1 MLKKQL
7 IMEKAL
13 ELFSEQG
20 FEATSVQ
27 QITERCGISKGA
39 FYLSFKTKD
48 ELVFS
53 MVDYFLQQFITDVD
67 QVVRSSLSKDIL
79 LVEFYKSIFQ
89 AFKKHS
95 ASARVFF
102 NEKVFVK
109 KKELFHK
116 VNAYELDMSKS
127 IVYMLEQLYG
137 EALQKNKYD
146 VMYCIKGFM
155 KSYAQLF
162 LFSNL
167 PLDLDQLARSL
178 AEKTDII
185 ARHTTI
191 PFITEELIQLV
202 SKPCDQEFI
211 TKESLLHLIEQ
222 SIEMLEESL
231 ERESLELLKEQVE
244 QTTYSTPIIKGLIEN
259 IRLRQDCQWVAY
271 VINKYFKF

>member
-48 ELVFS
+48 ELVIS
-53 MVDYFLQQFITDVD
+53 MVDYYLQQFIIDVD
-67 QVVRSSLSKDIL
+67 RVVRGKYNKETI

-89 AFKKHS
+89 AFKDHS

-102 NEKVFVK
+102 NEKVFLT
-109 KKELFHK
+109 KKELFYK
-116 VNAYELDMSKS
+116 ITAYEAEMSKS
-127 IVYMLEQLYG
+127 IIYMLEQLYQDK
-137 EALQKNKYD
+137 LQKTKYD

-155 KSYAQLF
+155 KSYAELF
-162 LFSNL
+162 IFSDM
-167 PLDLDQLARSL
+167 PLDLEQLAKSL

-191 PFITEELIQLV
+191 PFITEELVTFIA
-202 SKPCDQEFI
+202 KPCEQDI
-211 TKESLLHLIEQ
+211 SKDTLLQLMEQ
-222 SIEMLEESL
+222 NIDNTEDSIEK
-231 ERESLELLKEQVE
+231 ESLELLKQEIE
-244 QTTYSTPIIKGLIEN
+244 KPTYSKAIIKGLIEN
-259 IRLRQDCQWVAY
+259 LRLNPVYHWIAY
-271 VINKYFKF
+271 VCAKYFNI

>member
-48 ELVFS
+48 ELLIS
-53 MVDYFLQQFITDVD
+53 MVEYYLQQFVTDVD
-67 QVVRSSLSKDIL
+67 QVVRSSLSKDII

-89 AFKKHS
+89 AFKNHA

-102 NEKVFVK
+102 NEKVLLT
-109 KKELFHK
+109 KKELFQK
-116 VNAYELDMSKS
+116 IIAYDVEMSKS
-127 IVYMLEQLYG
+127 IIYMLEQLYQD
-137 EALQKNKYD
+137 ELHETKYD

-155 KSYAQLF
+155 KSYSELF
-162 LFSNL
+162 IFSDI
-167 PLDLDQLARSL
+167 PLDLDQLAKSL
-178 AEKTDII
+178 AEKTEII

-191 PFITEELIQLV
+191 PFITEELVRLTE
-202 SKPCDQEFI
+202 KPCHEEVSQ
-211 TKESLLHLIEQ
+211 ESLLELIEQ
-222 SIEMLEESL
+222 HLDGLEGTI
-231 ERESLELLKEQVE
+231 ERESLELLKGQVE
-244 QTTYSTPIIKGLIEN
+244 NPTYSKPILKGLIEN
-259 IRLRQDCQWVAY
+259 IRLQPDYRWVAY
-271 VINKYFKF
+271 VIAKYFNM

>member
-48 ELVFS
+48 ELVIS
-53 MVDYFLQQFITDVD
+53 MVDYYLQQFITDVD
-67 QVVRSSLSKDIL
+67 QVVRGTYNKETV

-89 AFKKHS
+89 AFKDHS

-102 NEKVFVK
+102 NEKVFLT

-116 VNAYELDMSKS
+116 ITAYEAEMSKS
-127 IVYMLEQLYG
+127 ILYMLEQLYQDQ
-137 EALQKNKYD
+137 LQEMKYD

-155 KSYAQLF
+155 KSYAELF
-162 LFSNL
+162 IFSDM
-167 PLDLDQLARSL
+167 PLDLEQLAKSL

-185 ARHTTI
+185 AHHTTI
-191 PFITEELIQLV
+191 PFITADLVPFIAKPCEQDV
-202 SKPCDQEFI
+202 SKDALLQLLEQNI
-211 TKESLLHLIEQ
+211 NHTEDSIEKESI
-222 SIEMLEESL
+222 
-231 ERESLELLKEQVE
+231 ELLKQEIE
-244 QTTYSTPIIKGLIEN
+244 NPTYGKAIIKGLIEN
-259 IRLRQDCQWVAY
+259 LRVDPAYHWIAY
-271 VINKYFKF
+271 VTAKYFNI

>member
-53 MVDYFLQQFITDVD
+53 MVDYYLQQFLIDVD
-67 QVVRSSLSKDIL
+67 QVVRGSYNKDTL

-89 AFKKHS
+89 AFKAHS

-102 NEKVFVK
+102 NEKIFLS

-116 VNAYELDMSKS
+116 IMAYEAEMSKS
-127 IVYMLEQLYG
+127 IIYMLEQLY
-137 EALQKNKYD
+137 EDKLQETKYD

-155 KSYAQLF
+155 KSYAELF
-162 LFSNL
+162 IFSNM
-167 PLDLDQLARSL
+167 PLDLDQLAKSL

-185 ARHTTI
+185 ARFTTI
-191 PFITEELIQLV
+191 PFITEDLVQFV
-202 SKPCDQEFI
+202 SKPCEQEI
-211 TKESLLHLIEQ
+211 SKETLLQLIEQ
-222 SIEMLEESL
+222 NINNMEESIV
-231 ERESLELLKEQVE
+231 RESMVLLKDQVE
-244 QTTYSTPIIKGLIEN
+244 NPTYSMPILKGLVEN
-259 IRLRQDCQWVAY
+259 IRVEPAYNWVAY
-271 VINKYFKF
+271 VIAKYFKV

>member
-53 MVDYFLQQFITDVD
+53 MVDYYLQQFLIDID
-67 QVVRSSLSKDIL
+67 QVVRGSYNKDTL

-89 AFKKHS
+89 AFKAHS

-102 NEKVFVK
+102 NEKIFLS

-116 VNAYELDMSKS
+116 ITAYEAEMSKS
-127 IVYMLEQLYG
+127 IIYMLEQLY
-137 EALQKNKYD
+137 EDKLQETKYD

-155 KSYAQLF
+155 KSYAELF
-162 LFSNL
+162 IFSNM
-167 PLDLDQLARSL
+167 PLDLDQLAKSL

-185 ARHTTI
+185 ARFTTI
-191 PFITEELIQLV
+191 PFITEDLVQFV
-202 SKPCDQEFI
+202 SKPCEQEI
-211 TKESLLHLIEQ
+211 SKETLLQLMEQ
-222 SIEMLEESL
+222 HISNMEESI
-231 ERESLELLKEQVE
+231 ERESMVLLKDQVE
-244 QTTYSTPIIKGLIEN
+244 NPTYSMPILKGLVEN
-259 IRLRQDCQWVAY
+259 IRVEPAYNWVAY
-271 VINKYFKF
+271 VLTKYFKV

>member
-53 MVDYFLQQFITDVD
+53 MVDYYLQQFLIDID
-67 QVVRSSLSKDIL
+67 QVVRGSYNKDTL

-89 AFKKHS
+89 AFKAHS

-102 NEKVFVK
+102 NEKIFLS

-116 VNAYELDMSKS
+116 ITAYEAEMSKS
-127 IVYMLEQLYG
+127 IIYMLEQLY
-137 EALQKNKYD
+137 EDKLQETKYD

-155 KSYAQLF
+155 KSYAELF
-162 LFSNL
+162 IFSNM
-167 PLDLDQLARSL
+167 PLDLDQLAKSL

-185 ARHTTI
+185 ARFTTI
-191 PFITEELIQLV
+191 PFITEDLVHFV
-202 SKPCDQEFI
+202 SKPCEQEI
-211 TKESLLHLIEQ
+211 SKETLLQLMEQ
-222 SIEMLEESL
+222 HISNMEESI
-231 ERESLELLKEQVE
+231 ERESMVLLKDQIENP
-244 QTTYSTPIIKGLIEN
+244 TYSMPILKGLVEN
-259 IRLRQDCQWVAY
+259 IRVEPAYNWVAY
-271 VINKYFKF
+271 VLTKYFKV

>member
-20 FEATSVQ
+20 FESTSVQ

-53 MVDYFLQQFITDVD
+53 MLDYFLQQFITDVD
-67 QVVRSSLSKDIL
+67 QVVRSSFSKDVL

-137 EALQKNKYD
+137 DALQKNKYD

-162 LFSNL
+162 IFSNI
-167 PLDLDQLARSL
+167 PLDMDQLAKSL

-202 SKPCDQEFI
+202 TKPCEQELI
-211 TKESLLHLIEQ
+211 TKESLYHLIEQ
-222 SIEMLEESL
+222 SIEMLEESI
-231 ERESLELLKEQVE
+231 ERESLELLKDQVE
-244 QTTYSTPIIKGLIEN
+244 RTTYSRPIIKGLIEN
-259 IRLRQDCQWVAY
+259 IRLSQDCQWVAY
-271 VINKYFKF
+271 VLNKYFEF

>member
-48 ELVFS
+48 ELIIS
-53 MVDYFLQQFITDVD
+53 MVEHYLQQFIADVD
-67 QVVRSSLSKDIL
+67 QVVRSSLSKDII

-89 AFKKHS
+89 AFKNNA

-102 NEKVFVK
+102 NEKVLLS
-109 KKELFHK
+109 KKELFQK
-116 VNAYELDMSKS
+116 IMAYDADMSKS
-127 IVYMLEQLYG
+127 IIYMLEQLYQD
-137 EALQKNKYD
+137 ELHETKYD

-155 KSYAQLF
+155 KSYSELF
-162 LFSNL
+162 IFSDI
-167 PLDLDQLARSL
+167 PLNLDQLAKSL
-178 AEKTDII
+178 AEKTEII

-191 PFITEELIQLV
+191 PFITEELVQLTPEPYNEKV
-202 SKPCDQEFI
+202 SQ
-211 TKESLLHLIEQ
+211 ESLLELIEQ
-222 SIEMLEESL
+222 YLNGLEESI
-231 ERESLELLKEQVE
+231 ERESLELLKFQVE
-244 QTTYSTPIIKGLIEN
+244 NPTYSKPILKGLIEN
-259 IRLRQDCQWVAY
+259 IRLQPDYRWVAY
-271 VINKYFKF
+271 VIAKYFNI

>member
-53 MVDYFLQQFITDVD
+53 MVDYYLQQFLIDID
-67 QVVRSSLSKDIL
+67 QVVRGTYNKDTL

-89 AFKKHS
+89 AFKAHS

-102 NEKVFVK
+102 NEKIFLS

-116 VNAYELDMSKS
+116 ITAYEAEMSKS
-127 IVYMLEQLYG
+127 IIYMLEQLY
-137 EALQKNKYD
+137 EDKLQETKYD

-155 KSYAQLF
+155 KSYAELF
-162 LFSNL
+162 IFSNM
-167 PLDLDQLARSL
+167 PLDLDQLAKSL

-185 ARHTTI
+185 ARFTTI
-191 PFITEELIQLV
+191 PFITEDLVQFV
-202 SKPCDQEFI
+202 SKPCEQEI
-211 TKESLLHLIEQ
+211 SKETLLQLMEQ
-222 SIEMLEESL
+222 HISNMEESI
-231 ERESLELLKEQVE
+231 ERESMVLLKDQVE
-244 QTTYSTPIIKGLIEN
+244 NPTYSMPILKGLVEN
-259 IRLRQDCQWVAY
+259 IRVEPAYNWVAY
-271 VINKYFKF
+271 VLTKYFKV

>member
-53 MVDYFLQQFITDVD
+53 MVDYYLQQFLIDID
-67 QVVRSSLSKDIL
+67 QVVRGSYNKDTL
-79 LVEFYKSIFQ
+79 LIEFYKSIFQ
-89 AFKKHS
+89 AFKAHS

-102 NEKVFVK
+102 NEKIFLS

-116 VNAYELDMSKS
+116 ITAYEAEMSKS
-127 IVYMLEQLYG
+127 IIYMLEQLY
-137 EALQKNKYD
+137 EDKLQETKYD

-155 KSYAQLF
+155 KSYAELF
-162 LFSNL
+162 IFSNM
-167 PLDLDQLARSL
+167 PLDLDQLAKSL

-185 ARHTTI
+185 ARFTTI
-191 PFITEELIQLV
+191 PFITEDLVQFV
-202 SKPCDQEFI
+202 SKPCEQEI
-211 TKESLLHLIEQ
+211 SKETLLQLLEQ
-222 SIEMLEESL
+222 HISNMEESI
-231 ERESLELLKEQVE
+231 ERESMVLLKDQVE
-244 QTTYSTPIIKGLIEN
+244 NPTYSIPILKGLVEN
-259 IRLRQDCQWVAY
+259 IRVEPAYNWVAY
-271 VINKYFKF
+271 VIAKYFKV